1 SPHGHLFLMGYG
13 LKEWN
18 WKEKVRY
25 KLPQVFI
32 SLIVLFGLIILMT
45 QISLIIR
52 GNTDTALRFSK
63 PYSLFAMYYTFSSFL
78 FLEMLFDKLGIKGR
92 GNFLAVFLI
101 VTQVICNFPLVSYRV
116 STFMKR
122 EFPNSGKAWLINI
135 GQFFI

>member
-1 SPHGHLFLMGYG
+1 MGYG

-78 FLEMLFDKLGIKGR
+78 FLGICVSMNPTSSR
-92 GNFLAVFLI
+92 GNFLITRGA
-101 VTQVICNFPLVSYRV
+101 SA
-116 STFMKR
+116 S
-122 EFPNSGKAWLINI
+122 S
-135 GQFFI
+135 

>member
-1 SPHGHLFLMGYG
+1 MDFLFIFNG
-13 LKEWN
+13 LWFERM
-18 WKEKVRY
+18 ELERKVHY

-78 FLEMLFDKLGIKGR
+78 FLEMLSDKLGIKEEEI
-92 GNFLAVFLI
+92 FLLYF
-101 VTQVICNFPLVSYRV
+101 
-116 STFMKR
+116 
-122 EFPNSGKAWLINI
+122 
-135 GQFFI
+135 

>member
-1 SPHGHLFLMGYG
+1 MAALLYLIKTRLHYRMDRVFYGFLFILMGYG

-63 PYSLFAMYYTFSSFL
+63 PYSLFAMYYTFSSFY
-78 FLEMLFDKLGIKGR
+78 F
-92 GNFLAVFLI
+92 
-101 VTQVICNFPLVSYRV
+101 
-116 STFMKR
+116 
-122 EFPNSGKAWLINI
+122 
-135 GQFFI
+135 